1 MKLFHNLIQ
10 NVKRQYTS
18 LMTRL
23 VATKK
28 EKVNIVLKKLIREYH
43 SRLLMY
49 VTCGKN
55 IFVFETVTDENSG
68 KQYYTNLWSIAAWAY
83 IIEHYFNKMQV
94 SNEVLSIHLSPLQ
107 RDALMTQSRT
117 KFIND
122 IQS

>member
-10 NVKRQYTS
+10 NVKRQYSS

-49 VTCGKN
+49 VTCGNN

-68 KQYYTNLWSIAAWAY
+68 KQYYTNI
-83 IIEHYFNKMQV
+83 
-94 SNEVLSIHLSPLQ
+94 
-107 RDALMTQSRT
+107 
-117 KFIND
+117 
-122 IQS
+122 